1 MCVSLNL
8 FIFVTDFIINTNQIF
23 KNYEIYKIVCSFFFM
38 LGILNSCTSSLDET
52 STIVG
57 AENTNNT
64 EVRTSFSQDEFAS
77 VLTTISNGM
86 EKKQTRSSLQLT
98 ENDAELLIAPL
109 TEDGEK
115 LRDLILADES
125 ISAVEKDSLLNM
137 TPSELALASLTINL
151 LLSNSNETRVSASR
165 SETCLFNAI
174 AGVSTGGGF
183 MKWGAKT
190 ISKAVCKRVLLAG
203 IGGFVGGALFVAWA
217 VWEYQKCMEG

>member
-1 MCVSLNL
+1 
-8 FIFVTDFIINTNQIF
+8 
-23 KNYEIYKIVCSFFFM
+23 M

-109 TEDGEK
+109 T
-115 LRDLILADES
+115 ES

>member
-1 MCVSLNL
+1 
-8 FIFVTDFIINTNQIF
+8 
-23 KNYEIYKIVCSFFFM
+23 M

-109 TEDGEK
+109 TEDGE
-115 LRDLILADES
+115 
-125 ISAVEKDSLLNM
+125 N
-137 TPSELALASLTINL
+137 
-151 LLSNSNETRVSASR
+151 
-165 SETCLFNAI
+165 
-174 AGVSTGGGF
+174 
-183 MKWGAKT
+183 
-190 ISKAVCKRVLLAG
+190 
-203 IGGFVGGALFVAWA
+203 FVI
-217 VWEYQKCMEG
+217 